1 MPFWSHE
8 KDDLEKSL
16 NLNRIKEF
24 FKMRMNEKEIE
35 KKKYVFDNNL

>member
-8 KDDLEKSL
+8 QDDLEKSL